1 MLIFCI
7 FPIAKNSSA
16 SMQSLMELVMR
27 GHPVEFLLVY
37 LDDVLIAT
45 LIEEMYLEMFGK
57 VFEALFCAGLK
68 VNLAKCVFSNTLI
81 HALGFTLDT
90 DRILS
95 KIHDWPKPKDITGIR
110 SFSISIITTFV
121 TLPDLPNLPS
131 RLFTS

>member
-1 MLIFCI
+1 
-7 FPIAKNSSA
+7 
-16 SMQSLMELVMR
+16 MQSLMELVMR